1 MPFHATSLQH
11 YYAYTIL
18 CCCHHYHHQRK
29 QHHLRQKKCQSPVA
43 NNRNLHRQTKQ
54 SFCCLRHLRHQMPL
68 LPPPDKDT
76 LRDVMPFH
84 ATSLQSTSSQ
94 EMTYHCM
101 LRHGTAHHNH
111 ATAWY
116 AKPPGPTKHHS
127 GLSPMELLPTPDE
140 QSRNRR
146 QQRRNRQQTRQ
157 TKLLPQQKPP
167 MKPQPST
174 NEATTTAVPQW

>member
-11 YYAYTIL
+11 YYAFTIL

-29 QHHLRQKKCQSPVA
+29 QHHLQQKKCQSPVA

-116 AKPPGPTKHHS
+116 AKL
-127 GLSPMELLPTPDE
+127 LSHQDLPNTIRVYLQWSCYLPLMNKVATAANNAATASKQDK
-140 QSRNRR
+140 QSYYRSKNLR
-146 QQRRNRQQTRQ
+146 
-157 TKLLPQQKPP
+157 
-167 MKPQPST
+167 
-174 NEATTTAVPQW
+174 